1 MKSPNIFLNLLN
13 SLKIKEAKIG
23 IIGMGYV
30 GLPLAIAYAE
40 KGFKVL
46 GIDIDITKVEKINNA
61 NSYINHISSG
71 KLRNLVDSKFLKA
84 TNDFNEVFN
93 LDAIILC
100 LPTPLNKYR
109 EPDLS
114 FIRSTLNS
122 IKPFLKKGQVLSL
135 ESTTYPGTT
144 KEELYPFIKS
154 AGFDIGENFFLVY
167 SPERRPREQQFSY
180 RQYS

>member
-1 MKSPNIFLNLLN
+1 MKSSNIFLNLLN
-13 SLKIKEAKIG
+13 CLRNKEGKIG

-46 GIDIDITKVEKINNA
+46 GIDIDKSKVEKINNSK
-61 NSYINHISSG
+61 SYINHIPSE
-71 KLRNLVDSKFLKA
+71 KLKNLVYLKSLQA
-84 TNDFNEVFN
+84 TNNFSEVTN

-114 FIRSTLNS
+114 YIRNTLNS
-122 IKPFLKKGQVLSL
+122 IKPFLRRASFKFREHHISRHHKRGTLSIHQ
-135 ESTTYPGTT
+135 
-144 KEELYPFIKS
+144 KCWF
-154 AGFDIGENFFLVY
+154 
-167 SPERRPREQQFSY
+167 
-180 RQYS
+180 